1 MFNRST
7 GQQAVWFNVQLVGFV
22 HHSIGGR
29 KIMSFLNSFA
39 RYSFRKCLGSQNLHC
54 FVLCPAPY
62 ISSGWVAMS
71 VAPLVC
77 HALLA
82 PYMEGPQQTL
92 CSTTPVTTIT
102 VIGHLGFKQHF
113 CGFLSK
119 IVFWFFDLDCRLR
132 VSWPQNLNWTQ
143 LHWNMKDFLAQW
155 VL

>member
-1 MFNRST
+1 
-7 GQQAVWFNVQLVGFV
+7 
-22 HHSIGGR
+22 
-29 KIMSFLNSFA
+29 MSFLHSFA
-39 RYSFRKCLGSQNLHC
+39 RSSFQKCLGSQNLHC

-92 CSTTPVTTIT
+92 YSTTPVTTIT

-119 IVFWFFDLDCRLR
+119 IVFWVFDPDCRLR
-132 VSWPQNLNWTQ
+132 V
-143 LHWNMKDFLAQW
+143 F
-155 VL
+155 

>member
-1 MFNRST
+1 MIQCSV
-7 GQQAVWFNVQLVGFV
+7 GWFCAPYHWGEEIV
-22 HHSIGGR
+22 
-29 KIMSFLNSFA
+29 MSFLHSFA
-39 RYSFRKCLGSQNLHC
+39 RSSFQKCLGSLNLHC

-92 CSTTPVTTIT
+92 YSTTPVTTIT
-102 VIGHLGFKQHF
+102 VIGHLGFKQQL

-119 IVFWFFDLDCRLR
+119 IVFLSIRSSAD
-132 VSWPQNLNWTQ
+132 
-143 LHWNMKDFLAQW
+143 
-155 VL
+155 

>member
-1 MFNRST
+1 
-7 GQQAVWFNVQLVGFV
+7 
-22 HHSIGGR
+22 
-29 KIMSFLNSFA
+29 MSFLNSFA

-92 CSTTPVTTIT
+92 YSTTPVTTIT

-119 IVFWFFDLDCRLR
+119 IVFL
-132 VSWPQNLNWTQ
+132 SI
-143 LHWNMKDFLAQW
+143 
-155 VL
+155 